1 MLQSM
6 YERQTETHAQ
16 QQRRTQTRTPT
27 PTQPPEDGEVERLAA
42 IDMRE
47 QISWLIH
54 RVVPEESNQIDEILI
69 QFQGQ
74 EEELLGTL
82 RTMHERAIAR
92 KRRARMRRN
101 SPGGAGDRGD
111 DRGRGRAEQLQGTR
125 HTQSARDAS
134 RRSSTSTNLSIELSP
149 VLAAVSSLS
158 IRDTPRL

>member
-16 QQRRTQTRTPT
+16 QQRRTQSQ
-27 PTQPPEDGEVERLAA
+27 TQPSPEEDGEVERAA
-42 IDMRE
+42 MRE

-92 KRRARMRRN
+92 KRRAALRRN
-101 SPGGAGDRGD
+101 SPGGAGDRD
-111 DRGRGRAEQLQGTR
+111 DIGRGRGRADQLQGMR

-134 RRSSTSTNLSIELSP
+134 RSRSSTSSNPGIELSP

>member
-1 MLQSM
+1 
-6 YERQTETHAQ
+6 
-16 QQRRTQTRTPT
+16 
-27 PTQPPEDGEVERLAA
+27 
-42 IDMRE
+42 MRE

-92 KRRARMRRN
+92 KRREHVRRN
-101 SPGGAGDRGD
+101 SPGGDNRGVERDDRGRG
-111 DRGRGRAEQLQGTR
+111 RGRGRAEQLQGTR

-134 RRSSTSTNLSIELSP
+134 HSSTSTNNNPGIELSP
-149 VLAAVSSLS
+149 VLAAVSSLR